1 MLQTQAESFGFR
13 NDNPTFITKI
23 AKKYGLNTEGILP
36 ITHVTDLKQIEQ
48 RFKARLSE
56 VKPGARIKWNTQ
68 TKSYVFNAFT
78 NDNLD
83 IFGFTKVQLPK
94 QDGEEYG
101 QIILVPFHMKDPLNK
116 IQQLF

>member
-1 MLQTQAESFGFR
+1 MSQTKAESFGYR
-13 NDNPTFITKI
+13 NDNPAFITKI
-23 AKKYGLNTEGILP
+23 AKKYDLTTEGIVPL
-36 ITHVTDLKQIEQ
+36 THVTDLKQIEQ

-68 TKSYVFNAFT
+68 TRSYVFNVFT

-83 IFGFTKVQLPK
+83 LFGFTKVQLPK
-94 QDGEEYG
+94 VNDEEYG
-101 QIILVPFHMKDPLNK
+101 QIIMVPFHMTDPLNK